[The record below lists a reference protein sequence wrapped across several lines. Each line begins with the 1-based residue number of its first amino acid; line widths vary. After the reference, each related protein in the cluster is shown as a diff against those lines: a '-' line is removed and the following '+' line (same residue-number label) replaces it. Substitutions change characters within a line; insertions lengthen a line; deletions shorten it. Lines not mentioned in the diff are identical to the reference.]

1 MDLKDNINT
10 GTLADTSN
18 ERQET
23 IVENDTNN
31 EQRNNVEENKDQT
44 NEDNVKQDIVEE
56 NKDQTNEDSVKRD
69 IVEENKDQ
77 QNEDNVKR
85 DIVEEKNTS
94 TTINPN
100 SVHVTNDVEKDDCKN
115 IHLNFTDKNSSNTQ
129 NSANLNPI
137 EKPQETSDSS
147 KHEDNLDKENKSISL
162 EIEKEKNNLQNYE
175 NSSMGNPSLS
185 VTNKINP
192 EKKKNSYVNT
202 GPLYIEVKGLLE
214 VLNAQDFANNIKSNN
229 FEEKGKSPFLSKRS
243 TSVPNKIVP
252 KSFILN
258 KVIPKIIHKD
268 INKQNNKSK
277 AYIPKNVEIPKTKNI
292 PKPPLLTKSYLNP
305 SNTLNKS
312 EMNNKMPDSNKPK
325 GVFRNI
331 PKKSK
336 PSIESKI
343 KPKETFKTNFTPLKE
358 INNEN
363 ENIENPKTEKAVFK
377 FVHKVLPTLIKEKH
391 VKSKA
396 PPKSDI
402 KNTIENL
409 KKSSEIKN
417 VKQNLNLKKNIND
430 IRKPPLITKKKIT
443 QKPNVIHKNTSLKPE
458 LVKKSKPLL
467 DTKKNIVKKPVS
479 KLISEIKPKE
489 KPQKKKI
496 VLKSASDNKEPVL
509 DTSVESS
516 NLKLKDDVTI
526 DKAETEG
533 DKEKREINITDK
545 KDQTE
550 TENKKTSV
558 LNENETTENDA
569 INVKNVPENDTKI
582 DNNDNTEIKNDEK
595 ADILSNDAKV
605 EETSNGPSYIKEEKV
620 IEIAGDIPV
629 IKEENID
636 ETLDDIADMKAEHAD
651 ETLEDNLGIKLEQ
664 VEKISNDASDIKVEK
679 TDDIMKDS
687 KDVKEETLE
696 DADNATNLN
705 VEKVETVENV
715 NISNMEKG
723 EEKKNIKED
732 QKLDSKKKESVSN
745 LKEIKIKKK
754 TDLKKGVDQK
764 MNKRTPKK
772 NDQILSKNENA
783 ISSLSLK
790 QKSIPFNVKQKT
802 TPLTVKQKTTPFTVK
817 PKAAPFTVKQ
827 KAAPFSIKQSMKS
840 DLVLKGKNS
849 MKSSPNVLKL
859 KADINVNSKDKKDLK
874 PEKINDLDKNNVS
887 NKTVSTP
894 LRKSVVPMKKASGVK
909 KMSLSKNFI
918 KGFDLEKRVLK
929 KINRSNSD
937 KNMKK
942 KSQDDIL
949 YNKSNSKRVSSAS
962 LKNAMSIIKKKELG
976 KSKSDNINEII
987 LNKSKTTLSS
997 KSESNA
1003 HNTLEKE
1010 DTIMK
1015 KLDSKESKLF
1025 NKKKSSS
1032 SKILKLNGKAS
1043 MTSYISKSNLI
1054 NNNDNINKN
1063 SALEKN
1069 EASSSKGISELE
1081 KINKPLK
1088 KSKSLKRQKSKVN
1101 KKINMSEDMSNGEEK
1116 VMTKTP
1122 KLTNSKKMKTVPSQ
1136 IKMDKK
1142 IKKIKSD
1149 TAQKG
1154 TSNNIIKMK
1163 EKKGSKK
1170 NKTNDSGMNVFSGG
1184 VNAMLNKELDKI
1196 KPLKDKW
1203 KTNYV
1208 TPRIGRDDIVDSFD
1222 IKSQMI
1228 NSDYSNNNNNNN
1240 SNSGARSSS
1249 QSISS
1254 KKISKNKNIDK
1265 ISKINRNINNENN
1278 SYNQSQNL
1286 MNKTE
1291 HNSLTKIDIPAA
1303 LSSSVNKNC
1312 IPLDDER
1319 RYRSVGNIEFL
1330 NLRKSPSLNMNKMKS
1345 DNALR
1350 NLSFHVKLEQPKEI
1364 KVKGTPNLYLNKLYS
1379 TNSVAE
1385 NLNES
1390 KKCNYNCMFD
1400 RCYPTNNN
1408 TNSCGRK
1415 EPTIQ
1420 NFSSLFNVNNK
1431 YIQYNTNPGIRVMS
1445 HNSPMK
1451 MSSIY
1456 ESELFPKKFTNEF
1469 NGQMGEHI
1477 SRRFSTQVGVPTSR
1491 QFSNQ
1496 LSSQYSKQSIGNMS
1510 RYMSNQIPEKKNNLN
1525 QFPLSGQINSKSY
1538 FNKSFSNNGSLK
1550 IQKNQTCGT
1559 TMNYCSCI

>member
-10 GTLADTSN
+10 GILADTSN

-31 EQRNNVEENKDQT
+31 EQRNNVDENNEDNAKRNNIEENKDQT
-44 NEDNVKQDIVEE
+44 NEDNE
-56 NKDQTNEDSVKRD
+56 KDTM
-69 IVEENKDQ
+69 
-77 QNEDNVKR
+77 
-85 DIVEEKNTS
+85 EEKNAS
-94 TTINPN
+94 ITINPN
-100 SVHVTNDVEKDDCKN
+100 SVHVTNDVENGDRKN
-115 IHLNFTDKNSSNTQ
+115 IYLNFMDKNSSNTE
-129 NSANLNPI
+129 NSANLSPI
-137 EKPQETSDSS
+137 EKTQEISDSS
-147 KHEDNLDKENKSISL
+147 KNENNLDKENKSISL

-252 KSFILN
+252 KSFVLN

-277 AYIPKNVEIPKTKNI
+277 AYIPKNVEISKTKNI
-292 PKPPLLTKSYLNP
+292 PKAPLLTKSYLNP
-305 SNTLNKS
+305 LNTMNKN
-312 EMNNKMPDSNKPK
+312 EVNNKMPDSNKSK
-325 GVFRNI
+325 GVFRNT

-343 KPKETFKTNFTPLKE
+343 KPKEMFKTNFIPLKE

-409 KKSSEIKN
+409 KKKSEIKN

-430 IRKPPLITKKKIT
+430 TRKVPLITKKKIT
-443 QKPNVIHKNTSLKPE
+443 QKPNVIHKNIPLKAE
-458 LVKKSKPLL
+458 LIKKSKPLL
-467 DTKKNIVKKPVS
+467 DMKKNIVKKPIS

-496 VLKSASDNKEPVL
+496 ILNNASDNKEPVL
-509 DTSVESS
+509 DTSVESN
-516 NLKLKDDVTI
+516 NLKLKDDVPI
-526 DKAETEG
+526 DKAEAEG
-533 DKEKREINITDK
+533 DKEQIEINITDK
-545 KDQTE
+545 KEQTE
-550 TENKKTSV
+550 TENKKTAV
-558 LNENETTENDA
+558 LNENETAENDTV
-569 INVKNVPENDTKI
+569 NVKNIPENNTKI
-582 DNNDNTEIKNDEK
+582 DNNDNKEIKNDEK
-595 ADILSNDAKV
+595 GDILSNDAKV
-605 EETSNGPSYIKEEKV
+605 EDTVNDSAHIKEEN
-620 IEIAGDIPV
+620 ISEIAGDIP
-629 IKEENID
+629 IIEEENID
-636 ETLDDIADMKAEHAD
+636 ETLDDIEGIKSEQVG
-651 ETLEDNLGIKLEQ
+651 ETLDNLGIKLEQ
-664 VEKISNDASDIKVEK
+664 IEDISNNASDINVEK

-687 KDVKEETLE
+687 KDVKKEILE
-696 DADNATNLN
+696 DVGNVTNLN
-705 VEKVETVENV
+705 VEKVETVDNV

-732 QKLDSKKKESVSN
+732 QKFDNKKKESVGN

-772 NDQILSKNENA
+772 SDQILSKNENA

-790 QKSIPFNVKQKT
+790 QK
-802 TPLTVKQKTTPFTVK
+802 TTPFTVK
-817 PKAAPFTVKQ
+817 QKAAPFTVKP

-840 DLVLKGKNS
+840 ELTLKGKNS

-874 PEKINDLDKNNVS
+874 AEKINDLDKNNVS
-887 NKTVSTP
+887 NKTIPIP
-894 LRKSVVPMKKASGVK
+894 LRKSAVPMKKANGVK

-942 KSQDDIL
+942 KSQDDIV
-949 YNKSNSKRVSSAS
+949 YNKSNSKSVSSAS
-962 LKNAMSIIKKKELG
+962 LKNSMSVIKKKELG
-976 KSKSDNINEII
+976 KSKSDNINEIM

-1015 KLDSKESKLF
+1015 KSDFKENKLF
-1025 NKKKSSS
+1025 NKKKSTS
-1032 SKILKLNGKAS
+1032 SKILKLNGKES
-1043 MTSYISKSNLI
+1043 MPSYIGKSNLI
-1054 NNNDNINKN
+1054 NNDDNKNKN

-1069 EASSSKGISELE
+1069 EVSSSKGIFELD

-1116 VMTKTP
+1116 VVTKTP
-1122 KLTNSKKMKTVPSQ
+1122 KLTSSKKMKNMPSQ

-1142 IKKIKSD
+1142 IKIIKSD

-1170 NKTNDSGMNVFSGG
+1170 NKTNDNGMNAFSGG
-1184 VNAMLNKELDKI
+1184 ANAMLNKELEKI

-1203 KTNYV
+1203 KNNYV
-1208 TPRIGRDDIVDSFD
+1208 TPRIGRYDIVDSFN

-1228 NSDYSNNNNNNN
+1228 NSDYSNNN
-1240 SNSGARSSS
+1240 SHSGAHSSS
-1249 QSISS
+1249 QSTSS
-1254 KKISKNKNIDK
+1254 KKFSKNKNTDK
-1265 ISKINRNINNENN
+1265 IGKINRNINNENN

-1286 MNKTE
+1286 MNRTE
-1291 HNSLTKIDIPAA
+1291 HNSLTKMDIPTT
-1303 LSSSVNKNC
+1303 LSSSMNKNC

-1319 RYRSVGNIEFL
+1319 RYRSIGNIEFL
-1330 NLRKSPSLNMNKMKS
+1330 NLRKSPSLNMNKIKS

-1364 KVKGTPNLYLNKLYS
+1364 KIKGTPDLYLNKLYS

-1385 NLNES
+1385 NSNES
-1390 KKCNYNCMFD
+1390 KKCNYNCMFNK
-1400 RCYPTNNN
+1400 CYPTNTN

-1415 EPTIQ
+1415 ESTIQ

-1456 ESELFPKKFTNEF
+1456 ESELFPKKFSNEF
-1469 NGQMGEHI
+1469 NGQMGGNI
-1477 SRRFSTQVGVPTSR
+1477 SRRFSTQVGIPTSR

-1496 LSSQYSKQSIGNMS
+1496 LSSQYSKQSIGHMS
-1510 RYMSNQIPEKKNNLN
+1510 RYMSNQISEKKENSN
-1525 QFPLSGQINSKSY
+1525 QVPLSGQINSRSY

-1550 IQKNQTCGT
+1550 IPKTSACGT